1 MTQHPSLNMNPAKR
15 ALLFDVA
22 IREFVTHGFSQASLN
37 RIIAEVKMSKSSFYH
52 YFANKTELF
61 QQILEQ
67 NLAPFAALLTGFDM
81 GQLTAKTFW
90 PSLMEASKNATGMFM
105 ENPQILLL
113 GRMFWKSRENIKEQG
128 MTSDIL
134 EMVQDYISG
143 FLKRGQELGVVR
155 DDLPVSFLINSVMAL
170 GVSMDQWVL
179 ENFDT
184 IAQDE
189 FETFNLKSLDI
200 FIRLLKPDGG

>member
-1 MTQHPSLNMNPAKR
+1 MNPAKR

-90 PSLMEASKNATGMFM
+90 PSLMGASKNATGMFM

-128 MTSDIL
+128 LTSDML

-189 FETFNLKSLDI
+189 FESFNLKSLDM
-200 FIRLLKPDGG
+200 FIRLLQPDGG